1 MAANVKGGR
10 AGRHEI
16 LYDRPV
22 KIPVHVLSG
31 FLGVGKTTAV
41 KDLLARRADRE
52 RIAVVV
58 NEFGTLGVDGALLSD
73 CASCIL
79 KEVPGGCVC
88 CTAMADLEASL
99 EEVCDLVAPTRFVL
113 EPTGL
118 ARPSELVDLLRGP
131 RWAPRFDVRPVI
143 TLLDPQQD
151 VEALCRESA
160 LFRDQV
166 ETADVLV
173 LNRCDLA
180 SEEEILRVEEWARAL
195 APPKLRIVRAS
206 HGVLPDEVWDLERP
220 AAPGGATLLEARAPH
235 HLHGNLRENSS
246 EGHVGK
252 GVAFAPERV
261 FDADRLLAALEA
273 LRAGSLTQGRVARAK
288 GLFHTTAGWRVHE
301 IAGGTLTTEPTSW
314 RRDSRVDVI
323 LKDPEAG
330 GKEGE
335 GDFFEWERALA
346 DALIPESAPLLTLE
360 DGNGA
365 MRAYDPRGFAAL
377 SLPLSPSKQNLSSDL
392 AGASAFRLGDVLEH
406 AGLARPADWMWLVMD
421 AGLFGVGG
429 PRRVLENGIVFPSGE
444 GFRFVLPE
452 EAARGAED
460 DVDACR
466 DLANVCGVKLADA
479 PGAVDRTDGG
489 EP

>member
-1 MAANVKGGR
+1 M
-10 AGRHEI
+10 
-16 LYDRPV
+16 

-41 KDLLARRADRE
+41 KDLLARRAERE

-58 NEFGTLGVDGALLSD
+58 NEFGSLGVDGALLSD

-79 KEVPGGCVC
+79 REVPGGCVC

-118 ARPSELVDLLRGP
+118 AKPSELVDLLRGP

-143 TLLDPQQD
+143 TLVDPQQD
-151 VEALCRESA
+151 LPKTYAESA
-160 LFRDQV
+160 LFRDQI

-180 SEEEILRVEEWARAL
+180 SEKEILRAEEWARAL

-206 HGVLPDEVWDLERP
+206 HGVLPDEIWDLERP
-220 AAPGGATLLEARAPH
+220 APSAGTTLLEAPAPH
-235 HLHGNLRENSS
+235 HLHGNSPGNSL
-246 EGHVGK
+246 EGHVGR
-252 GVAFAPERV
+252 GVAQRPERI
-261 FDADRLLAALEA
+261 FDADRLFSAIEA
-273 LRAGSLTQGRVARAK
+273 LRAGQLTRGRVARAK
-288 GLFHTTAGWRVHE
+288 GIFHTTAGWRVHE
-301 IAGGTLTTEPTSW
+301 IAGGRLSTQTTSW

-323 LKDPEAG
+323 LKDP
-330 GKEGE
+330 GE
-335 GDFFEWERALA
+335 RDFLEWEEALGGALVAA
-346 DALIPESAPLLTLE
+346 DAPLLTLE
-360 DGNGA
+360 DGAGG
-365 MRAYDPRGFAAL
+365 MRAFDPRGFAAL
-377 SLPLSPSKQNLSSDL
+377 PLLPSKKGLSSDP
-392 AGASAFRLGDVLEH
+392 AGGPAFRLGDVMQH
-406 AGLARPADWMWLVMD
+406 SGISRPADWMWIVMD

-429 PRRVLENGIVFPSGE
+429 PRHVLENGIVFPEDG
-444 GFRFVLPE
+444 GFRFVLPD

-466 DLANVCGVKLADA
+466 DLSNVCGVKLADP
-479 PGAVDRTDGG
+479 PGAPPAPAPEVS
-489 EP
+489 

>member
-1 MAANVKGGR
+1 
-10 AGRHEI
+10 
-16 LYDRPV
+16 V

-41 KDLLARRADRE
+41 RDLLARRADRE

-99 EEVCDLVAPTRFVL
+99 EEVCDIVAPTRFVL

-131 RWAPRFDVRPVI
+131 RWAQRFDVRPVI

-151 VEALCRESA
+151 LPKAYADSA

-166 ETADVLV
+166 DSGDVLV
-173 LNRCDLA
+173 VNRCDLA
-180 SEEEILRVEEWARAL
+180 SEEEILRVEEFARAL
-195 APPKLRIVRAS
+195 APPKLRIVRAT
-206 HGVLPDEVWDLERP
+206 HGVLPDEIWDLERQTP
-220 AAPGGATLLEARAPH
+220 AAAPALLEANASPI
-235 HLHGNLRENSS
+235 HLHRNSL
-246 EGHVGK
+246 EGYVGR
-252 GVAFAPERV
+252 GVAHPPERI
-261 FDADRLLAALEA
+261 FDADRLLRRLEE
-273 LRAGSLTQGRVARAK
+273 LRDGKITRGRIARAK
-288 GLFHTTAGWRVHE
+288 GIFHTTAGWRVHE
-301 IAGGTLTTEPTSW
+301 IAGGRLSTQPTSW

-323 LKDPEAG
+323 LKNPETG
-330 GKEGE
+330 EGE

-346 DALIPESAPLLTLE
+346 DALVPEDAPLLTLE
-360 DGNGA
+360 DGAGG
-365 MRAYDPRGFAAL
+365 MRAYDPRGFEAL
-377 SLPLSPSKQNLSSDL
+377 SDYLSKKIPSSSSSHS
-392 AGASAFRLGDVLEH
+392 SAFRLGDVLSHSGVSRE
-406 AGLARPADWMWLVMD
+406 ADWMWIVMD
-421 AGLFGVGG
+421 SGLFGVGG
-429 PRRVLENGIVFPSGE
+429 PRRVLENGIVFPESD
-444 GFRFVLPE
+444 GFRFVLPD

-466 DLANVCGVKLADA
+466 DLSNVCGVKLADS
-479 PGAVDRTDGG
+479 PGAQAPAG
-489 EP
+489 EVS

>member
-1 MAANVKGGR
+1 
-10 AGRHEI
+10 
-16 LYDRPV
+16 V

-79 KEVPGGCVC
+79 REVPGGCVC
-88 CTAMADLEASL
+88 CTAMGDLEASL
-99 EEVCDLVAPTRFVL
+99 EEVCDLVGPTRFVL

-131 RWAPRFDVRPVI
+131 RWAQRFDVRPVI

-151 VEALCRESA
+151 LEALCRESA
-160 LFRDQV
+160 LFRDQI

-180 SEEEILRVEEWARAL
+180 SEEEILRVEEWAGAL
-195 APPKLRIVRAS
+195 APPKLRIVRAKYA
-206 HGVLPDEVWDLERP
+206 VLPDEIWDLERP
-220 AAPGGATLLEARAPH
+220 PVPAGETLLAATVPSH
-235 HLHGNLRENSS
+235 HLQRSSS

-252 GVAFAPERV
+252 GIAYPPERV

-273 LRAGSLTQGRVARAK
+273 LRSGTLTKGRVARAK
-288 GLFHTTAGWRVHE
+288 GIFHTTAGWRVHE
-301 IAGGTLTTEPTSW
+301 IAGGRRTTAPTSG

-323 LKDPEAG
+323 LKNPE
-330 GKEGE
+330 ER
-335 GDFFEWERALA
+335 DFLEWEEALGG
-346 DALIPESAPLLTLE
+346 ALVPVDAPLLTLE
-360 DGNGA
+360 DGAGG
-365 MRAYDPRGFAAL
+365 MRAYDPQGFSAL
-377 SLPLSPSKQNLSSDL
+377 SHSLSKKIFSSSSLAPS
-392 AGASAFRLGDVLEH
+392 AAFRLGDVLAH
-406 AGLARPADWMWLVMD
+406 AGLAREADWMWIVMD
-421 AGLFGVGG
+421 SGLFGVGG
-429 PRRVLENGIVFPSGE
+429 PRRVLENGIVFPE
-444 GFRFVLPE
+444 DDGFRFVLPD

-460 DVDACR
+460 EVDACR
-466 DLANVCGVKLADA
+466 DLANVCGVKLADS
-479 PGAVDRTDGG
+479 PGASEAPAG
-489 EP
+489 EVS

>member
-1 MAANVKGGR
+1 
-10 AGRHEI
+10 
-16 LYDRPV
+16 V

-41 KDLLARRADRE
+41 KDLLARRTDRE

-58 NEFGTLGVDGALLSD
+58 NEFGSLGVDGALLSD

-79 KEVPGGCVC
+79 REVPGGCVC

-118 ARPSELVDLLRGP
+118 AKPSELVDLLRGP

-143 TLLDPQQD
+143 TLVDPQQD
-151 VEALCRESA
+151 VAAACAASA

-166 ETADVLV
+166 DVADVLV
-173 LNRCDLA
+173 VNRCDLA
-180 SEEEILRVEEWARAL
+180 SEEEILRVEEFARAL
-195 APPKLRIVRAS
+195 APPKLRVVRAS
-206 HGVLPDEVWDLERP
+206 RGVIPDEIWDLERP
-220 AAPGGATLLEARAPH
+220 EPPKGTALLAAEAAH
-235 HLHGNLRENSS
+235 THLQRNSS

-252 GVAFAPERV
+252 GVAYGPERV
-261 FDADRLLAALEA
+261 FDADRLFAALEA
-273 LRAGSLTQGRVARAK
+273 LRAGALTKGRVARAK

-301 IAGGTLTTEPTSW
+301 IAGGRLSTQTTSW

-323 LKDPEAG
+323 LKDPDT
-330 GKEGE
+330 KNGE
-335 GDFFEWERALA
+335 FGDFFEWERALDAALVPA
-346 DALIPESAPLLTLE
+346 DAPLLVLE
-360 DGNGA
+360 DGAGGT
-365 MRAYDPRGFAAL
+365 RAFDPRGFAAL
-377 SLPLSPSKQNLSSDL
+377 PLLPSKKGFSSDV
-392 AGASAFRLGDVLEH
+392 AGAPGFRLGDVFAH
-406 AGLARPADWMWLVMD
+406 AGLARPADWMWIVMD

-429 PRRVLENGIVFPSGE
+429 PRHVLENGIVFPEDG
-444 GFRFVLPE
+444 GFRFVLPD

-466 DLANVCGVKLADA
+466 DLSNVCGVKLADP
-479 PGAVDRTDGG
+479 PGAPPAPAPEVS
-489 EP
+489 

>member
-1 MAANVKGGR
+1 
-10 AGRHEI
+10 
-16 LYDRPV
+16 V
-22 KIPVHVLSG
+22 KIPVHILSG

-41 KDLLARRADRE
+41 KDLLARRAGKE

-131 RWAPRFDVRPVI
+131 RWASRFDVRPVI

-151 VEALCRESA
+151 VEKSYAESE

-166 ETADVLV
+166 DVADVLV
-173 LNRCDLA
+173 VNRCDVA

-195 APPKLRIVRAS
+195 SPPKLQIVRAS
-206 HGVLPDEVWDLERP
+206 LGAIPDTVWDLERP
-220 AAPGGATLLEARAPH
+220 LVAPAAALLEAPTPH
-235 HLHGNLRENSS
+235 HLHGNPPGNSL
-246 EGHVGK
+246 EGYVGR
-252 GVAFAPERV
+252 GVAEPPERV
-261 FDADRLLAALEA
+261 FDAERLLAALEA
-273 LRAGSLTQGRVARAK
+273 LRAGELTKGAVARAK

-301 IAGGTLTTEPTSW
+301 IAGGRLSTAPTSW

-323 LKDPEAG
+323 LKNPEE
-330 GKEGE
+330 K
-335 GDFFEWERALA
+335 DFFEWERALA

-360 DGNGA
+360 DGKGA
-365 MRAYDPRGFAAL
+365 ARAYDPRGFSAL
-377 SLPLSPSKQNLSSDL
+377 SHSLSKKVFSSSPSESP
-392 AGASAFRLGDVLEH
+392 AFRLGDVMAH
-406 AGLARPADWMWLVMD
+406 AGVARDADWMWLVMD
-421 AGLFGVGG
+421 SGLFGVGG
-429 PRRVLENGIVFPSGE
+429 PRRVLENGIVFPSEE
-444 GFRFVLPE
+444 GFRFVLPD

-466 DLANVCGVKLADA
+466 DLANVCGVRLADS
-479 PGAVDRTDGG
+479 PGTSEGAAG
-489 EP
+489 EPP